1 MKKLFLLAAMA
12 VASLTA
18 NAQGWVGGALGYDYD
33 DGNVNQNAITISPEV
48 GYNLSD
54 KWAIALDIDF
64 GVRFGDGN
72 TTTSFAL
79 TPYARYTFAK
89 TGVASFFV
97 DGGFNI
103 GTEKTKGVPSQ
114 TTWGIGFQPGVA
126 IALSEK
132 VCLVSKIGYLG
143 YQHHEGG
150 RNQFGLGV
158 NNQLVTFGAYYS
170 F

>member
-1 MKKLFLLAAMA
+1 MKKMFLMAAMA

-18 NAQGWVGGALGYDYD
+18 NAQVWVGGALGYDYD
-33 DGNVNQNAITISPEV
+33 DGYANANTITISPEV

-64 GVRFGDGN
+64 SVNFGDGN
-72 TTTSFAL
+72 TTTKFAL
-79 TPYARYTFAK
+79 APYARYTFAK

-97 DGGFNI
+97 DGGLNV
-103 GTEKTKGVPSQ
+103 GTEKMKGAPSQ
-114 TTWGIGFQPGVA
+114 TTWGIGFKPGVS

-132 VCLVSKIGYLG
+132 LSLVTKIGVLG
-143 YQHHEGG
+143 YQHYDGG

-158 NNQLVTFGAYYS
+158 DNQLVVFGAYYS
-170 F
+170 L